1 MHISH
6 PPPKVRPSLLA
17 IYTAPAAA
25 AGPVWPLSPCTLC
38 CPHYSPRRETCRR
51 AHTVPEARAGFTK
64 SWTKSARIEMRL
76 RRMRTSWRLVS
87 KPNNLAL
94 TRVRRAPPPLPAKH
108 TRLLVLWTVTA
119 AEPCNA
125 VTWAGNWVYPR
136 HSSALPSPPRLFS
149 WRWSCSACITHLSYL
164 REI

>member
-6 PPPKVRPSLLA
+6 PPPKVSPSLLP

-38 CPHYSPRRETCRR
+38 CPHYSPRRETCRW

-94 TRVRRAPPPLPAKH
+94 TRVRRAPRPPLPAKH

-125 VTWAGNWVYPR
+125 VTWAGNWVECLSTPLF
-136 HSSALPSPPRLFS
+136 ALTLPSPPIVL
-149 WRWSCSACITHLSYL
+149 TMVV
-164 REI
+164 